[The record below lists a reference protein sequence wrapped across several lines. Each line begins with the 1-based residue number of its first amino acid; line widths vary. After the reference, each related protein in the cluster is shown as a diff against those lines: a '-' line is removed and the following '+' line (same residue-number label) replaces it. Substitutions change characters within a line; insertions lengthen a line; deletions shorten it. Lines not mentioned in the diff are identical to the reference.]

1 MSAKTRNSWYSLR
14 IRTAVLI
21 SGRGSN
27 LSALIEAARAPDY
40 PAEIALVFS
49 NKEDAA
55 GLAVAKA
62 AGIPTVVVSHKPF
75 ASREEFDAAI
85 DAALRAADIALVCE
99 AGFMRIHSEW
109 FVKRWEGR
117 LINIHPSLLPAFPG
131 IRVHRQA
138 LDAGVKVSGCTVH
151 FMVPELDSGPII
163 AQAAVPV
170 MDDDTPET
178 LAARILVEEHLIY
191 PQALKWVAEGKV
203 MLRDGR
209 AVSPAA

>member
-1 MSAKTRNSWYSLR
+1 MSRV
-14 IRTAVLI
+14 RTAVLI

-55 GLAVAKA
+55 GLTVAKA
-62 AGIPTVVVSHKPF
+62 AGIPTVVISHKPF
-75 ASREEFDAAI
+75 VAREEFDATI
-85 DAALRAADIALVCE
+85 DAALRAADIALICE

-138 LDAGVKVSGCTVH
+138 LEAGVKVSGCTVH

-191 PQALKWVAEGKV
+191 PQALKWVAEGKIV
-203 MLRDGR
+203 LRDGR
-209 AVSPAA
+209 AVSPSP